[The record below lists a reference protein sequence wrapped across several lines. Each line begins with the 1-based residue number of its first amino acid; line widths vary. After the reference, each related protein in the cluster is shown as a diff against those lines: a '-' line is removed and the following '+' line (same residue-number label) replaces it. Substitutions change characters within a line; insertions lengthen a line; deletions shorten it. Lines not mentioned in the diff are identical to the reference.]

1 MSQDTKAQA
10 SELGVT
16 LEELIRRGARELIQ
30 RAVEVEIGQMLS
42 EYENVRTWCGAR
54 AVVRNGYLPAR
65 EILAVEVR
73 VPKVRDRSGAGVR
86 FNSALVQQ
94 RVWGAPNRL

>member
-1 MSQDTKAQA
+1 MSQDTKTQA

-30 RAVEVEIGQMLS
+30 RAVEVQIGQMLS

-65 EILAVEVR
+65 EILTPVGAVEVR

-86 FNSALVQQ
+86 FNSAL
-94 RVWGAPNRL
+94 APNRL

>member
-1 MSQDTKAQA
+1 M
-10 SELGVT
+10 T

-54 AVVRNGYLPAR
+54 AVVRNGYPPAR
-65 EILAVEVR
+65 VILTPVGTVEVR

-94 RVWGAPNRL
+94 RVWGAPNLL